1 MKLPTPPKV
10 YDPLYEA
17 QRNRLI
23 ETFANTT
30 YVKGQDVGVY
40 TPAKLIV
47 PSVDSLEGA
56 VVSKFGVFSDTTTF
70 SPAAAY
76 TPYAITLNTT
86 DGADGF
92 SRGSPTSRIIAE
104 RKGYYNFQFSAQIE
118 SGSSSAK
125 KIWFWPRINGTD
137 VPNSNGDLTISGADT
152 TLIPS
157 WNWVLYLAA
166 NDYFELIY
174 AVEDTN
180 INIIAVPAKT
190 GANGTADFARP
201 ATPSVILTVTQAQP

>member
-10 YDPLYEA
+10 YNSLYEA
-17 QRNRLI
+17 QRNRII

-30 YVKGQDVGVY
+30 YIKGQDVGVY

-56 VVSKFGVFSDTTTF
+56 VVSKFGVFSDTNTF

-76 TPYAITLNTT
+76 TPYEISFNAT
-86 DGADGF
+86 DAADGI
-92 SRGSPTSRIIAE
+92 SRGTPNSRIVIE
-104 RKGYYNFQFSAQIE
+104 RKGHYNFQFSAQLT

-125 KIWFWPRINGTD
+125 KIWLWPRVNGAD
-137 VPNSNGDLTISGADT
+137 IPNSNGEVTVSGSNT
-152 TLIPS
+152 MLVVS
-157 WNWVLYLAA
+157 WNWVLYLNP

-174 AVEDTN
+174 AVDDTN
-180 INIIAVPAKT
+180 VQIVADTAKT
-190 GANGTADFARP
+190 GANGTVDFARP
-201 ATPSVILTVTQAQP
+201 AVPSVILSVTQAQP